1 MIDDQRIPDPHPE
14 PSGALV
20 PVPHV
25 PSTALAAAAP
35 LAPRQWSDDDML
47 VARDFFARVLRTTF
61 DALDNVG
68 DSIATAIGLR

>member
-1 MIDDQRIPDPHPE
+1 MTDDERSPDSQ
-14 PSGALV
+14 PSNALV
-20 PVPHV
+20 PPHV

-35 LAPRQWSDDDML
+35 LPPRQWGADDTYTT
-47 VARDFFARVLRTTF
+47 RDFFARVVRTTF